1 MNYENKYLKYKNK
14 YLKLQNLNHDLIG
27 GDKQKTY
34 YFFTTLDELSAF
46 FGDSFT
52 RYFKVKKTCIIDNKY
67 SGIQK
72 EVEIKKTSTTFS
84 LDYFRNNLKNSYLLN
99 ELSRCKN
106 KASENKNTECFFPTA
121 INKINLSCKEPLL
134 LKEWTSLPEYYKSY
148 DNFVLKPDIRKE
160 YIKKL
165 NNLIRY
171 SIYPDTT
178 KQYFASEQY
187 RANTI
192 NNVAGKLVE
201 KHPTIF
207 TSGSDISYDYATI
220 MWLIRGIYSTT
231 QIIRFNNIKIKSYD
245 KFSKDIECLYK
256 KLIAAIK
263 AYDPRYSQDT
273 LNKFFNTHRKEIE
286 EMKTNKA
293 IYETELNKYNK
304 ELFSRFCIL
313 SAKIK
318 DKKKI
323 PDSLLSLNICLKV
336 EFDIK
341 MENGKLRE
349 LIYVP
354 DIVNDYCEEEEKK
367 EIICFSA
374 YLNEFMKN
382 KWKTVESYIDNEV
395 DVITI
400 FKEACE
406 PSC

>member
-1 MNYENKYLKYKNK
+1 
-14 YLKLQNLNHDLIG
+14 
-27 GDKQKTY
+27 
-34 YFFTTLDELSAF
+34 
-46 FGDSFT
+46 
-52 RYFKVKKTCIIDNKY
+52 
-67 SGIQK
+67 
-72 EVEIKKTSTTFS
+72 
-84 LDYFRNNLKNSYLLN
+84 
-99 ELSRCKN
+99 
-106 KASENKNTECFFPTA
+106 
-121 INKINLSCKEPLL
+121 
-134 LKEWTSLPEYYKSY
+134 
-148 DNFVLKPDIRKE
+148 
-160 YIKKL
+160 
-165 NNLIRY
+165 
-171 SIYPDTT
+171 
-178 KQYFASEQY
+178 
-187 RANTI
+187 
-192 NNVAGKLVE
+192 
-201 KHPTIF
+201 
-207 TSGSDISYDYATI
+207 

-245 KFSKDIECLYK
+245 KFSKDIESLYK

-304 ELFSRFCIL
+304 ELSSRFCIL

-323 PDSLLSLNICLKV
+323 TDSLLSLNICLKV

-382 KWKTVESYIDNEV
+382 KWKTVESYIDYEL
-395 DVITI
+395 DVIRI